1 MKKGGVAVLST
12 LIGAVA
18 GAAAVGKVQGK
29 TINQKAEKVDKFKG
43 YYNMLNQW
51 LVIKQEG
58 KSLEKYFTDNGYKTI
73 AIYGMGEMGNR
84 LYDELKG
91 TSVTVKYAVD
101 KNAASTYS
109 ELDVID
115 PEDDYEEVDAI
126 VVSAIFAFDEIEEML
141 SDKVDFPVP
150 DSAFGTFLRRE
161 STFLC
166 SDRDRG
172 AHYAGRLEIG
182 VESLVAAGAIVTKNV
197 CISRNGWSRQMT
209 SHLMKYKFS
218 RQDHRL
224 STVRR
229 LQIALTP
236 RTQHPPKIRPES
248 PPYRS
253 ASPRSHRTQ
262 RKCSEGGV
270 GSFVSTT

>member
-18 GAAAVGKVQGK
+18 GAAAVEKVRGK
-29 TINQKAEKVDKFKG
+29 TITQKTEKVDKFKG

-51 LVIKQEG
+51 LILKQEG

-115 PEDDYEEVDAI
+115 PEDEYEEVDAI

-141 SDKVDFPVP
+141 SDKVDFPIV
-150 DSAFGTFLRRE
+150 S
-161 STFLC
+161 
-166 SDRDRG
+166 
-172 AHYAGRLEIG
+172 LED
-182 VESLVAAGAIVTKNV
+182 VVYEA
-197 CISRNGWSRQMT
+197 
-209 SHLMKYKFS
+209 
-218 RQDHRL
+218 
-224 STVRR
+224 
-229 LQIALTP
+229 
-236 RTQHPPKIRPES
+236 
-248 PPYRS
+248 
-253 ASPRSHRTQ
+253 
-262 RKCSEGGV
+262 
-270 GSFVSTT
+270 